1 MNLLFLVGLFA
12 GQTEVTIL
20 PTAKAKLE
28 IAVPVTVSIGAEGTK
43 ITGPGIALFLASKGA
58 PTPTP
63 TPTPTPPTPEPEG
76 ALNARAQ
83 SFKAALFAS
92 VADVTRRKEGAHK
105 AIEPIQ
111 SALSQ
116 AGGLGWNGQQLLDAL
131 AKGLAESGTKEDW
144 AGFRFGDWLSQ
155 QTGAQTVEGIAA
167 VLADVV
173 AACKQMGK

>member
-43 ITGPGIALFLASKGA
+43 ITGPGIALFLASKGV

-63 TPTPTPPTPEPEG
+63 IPEPEG
-76 ALNARAQ
+76 ALNLRAQ

-105 AIEPIQ
+105 AIEPIE

-116 AGGLGWNGQQLLDAL
+116 AGGLGWNCQQLLDAL

-144 AGFRFGDWLSQ
+144 AGFRFGDWISLQ
-155 QTGAQTVEGIAA
+155 PGTQTVEGIAA
-167 VLADVV
+167 VMADVV
-173 AACKQMGK
+173 AACKQISK